1 MNSTE
6 HKGPLWTL
14 HVEEGKRSLPATV
27 ARRHVQTRPSIWE
40 SRRLEDPEHLD
51 PLAGQN
57 RDKGAHG
64 HTVRPRCKVRLRP
77 LGPVSI
83 CQGHRRQ
90 GEIVSLLGGS
100 SIQ

>member
-1 MNSTE
+1 MY
-6 HKGPLWTL
+6 
-14 HVEEGKRSLPATV
+14 
-27 ARRHVQTRPSIWE
+27 VQTRPSIWE

-64 HTVRPRCKVRLRP
+64 HTVRPCCKVRLRP

-83 CQGHRRQ
+83 CQGHRRLEQTTRIQTGMLGYRRQ